1 MVVSIDQIKNG
12 IKEFVDKEIG
22 SKATGFKKFGIY
34 FMLPSIN
41 KMVADNI
48 PKLKAI
54 IPDAFDENGNVEI
67 DTIYNNSKEAV
78 KKSGQFELM
87 GIIFNESD
95 IDKLY

>member
-54 IPDAFDENGNVEI
+54 ITDAFD
-67 DTIYNNSKEAV
+67 
-78 KKSGQFELM
+78 
-87 GIIFNESD
+87 
-95 IDKLY
+95 